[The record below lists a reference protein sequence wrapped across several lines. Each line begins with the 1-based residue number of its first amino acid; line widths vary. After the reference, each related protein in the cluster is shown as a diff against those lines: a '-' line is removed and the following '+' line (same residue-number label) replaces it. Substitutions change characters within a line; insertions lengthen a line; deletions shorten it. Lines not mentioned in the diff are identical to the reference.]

1 MSYLSL
7 RERFY
12 RDASNDRFAE
22 NQRLANERRN
32 AESTFRTG
40 IVSPSGE
47 LFLAVPREL
56 SLINEKVLRYERH
69 ISQLARDLPPVA
81 YGAMVRSL
89 IASEVVSTNDME
101 GVHSTR
107 RQISDLLS
115 SMSLEKSARRSRFS
129 ELAKL
134 YLGISDP
141 GRAFPKTP
149 EDVRRIYDLVM
160 EGEDLGQNKPD
171 GKLFR
176 KGGVEVWGPGGKR
189 LHEGLYP
196 EAAIVEGIT
205 KMLSIV
211 DSEDIPET
219 YSAIIGH
226 YIFECIHPFYDG
238 NGRTGRYLLALY
250 LSRPLSSL
258 TTLSLSSVIAER
270 RSAYYKSFSEVENEL
285 NHGELT
291 GFVLNMLEN
300 VQEAQAELAVGLET
314 RRGQLSKAE
323 VGLGA
328 LQSRFGFT
336 EKESGV
342 LYLLIQTDLFGAFP
356 DVTLSE
362 IAEYSGVK
370 SQQARNYTKA
380 LLETGV
386 IESFRSRE
394 IHFQLT
400 DFGRSLLGMN

>member
-69 ISQLARDLPPVA
+69 ISQLTRDLPPVA

-115 SMSLEKSARRSRFS
+115 SMSLERGARRSRFS
-129 ELAKL
+129 ELARL

-141 GRAFPKTP
+141 DRAFPKTP

-196 EAAIVEGIT
+196 EAAIVEGIA

-226 YIFECIHPFYDG
+226 YIFEYIHPFYDG

-250 LSRPLSSL
+250 LSRPLSIL

-314 RRGQLSKAE
+314 RRDQLSKAE
-323 VGLGA
+323 VGLSA

-362 IAEYSGVK
+362 IAGYSGVK

-380 LLETGV
+380 LLEAGV